1 MNAPWPLLGIERTDD
16 RQAIRKAYAARLKAI
31 DVEIDPAAFIALRA
45 ALEQAQAYAADREW
59 YAANGETPLA
69 DDEAQAS
76 ADPGDE
82 PVLLDEHQV
91 AFDEDWDAGFDFDAE
106 AYVPPM
112 PDPDNERLRRLDHL
126 MFGLGD
132 ESPDRDELVAA
143 TRDILDQLADAPIDR
158 AGEAEYWLAEAALAA
173 IPRSDPIL
181 EMLVDH
187 FGWHKNSG
195 RIDQPFAFEEIA
207 RRVGSWGYFDRLGRP
222 DHPLHDA
229 WRDLTRTKQTLGIT
243 SFLRRDQVFRL
254 LEKIRTECPEAEAQ
268 LEPQRVALWDERLA
282 GGASQFRI
290 GWVFLGIW
298 ILYVVV
304 KAFNPPHQPT
314 TPLPPSPV
322 TISSAR
328 TPGFIDDR
336 ADLRLE
342 LEALEG
348 GRLSLGE
355 IGQRNPALFNRLTS
369 EWRAARGLNSER
381 MLRAG
386 VFTALDQAHRAS
398 LRVADG
404 DLFDRHWWIFHDKLE
419 WLRPRP
425 ADCVSFLRG
434 GPGNHDFPLEL
445 EQHAAAVRSE
455 LILAAP
461 ANPPTRNASSR
472 FTIPPAIFDDARTRA
487 GLSVENMSAAL
498 RDTGTAAHRCNAFIA
513 LIEAALARPGEGRRM
528 LREVPTGS

>member
-1 MNAPWPLLGIERTDD
+1 MNAPWPLLGIDRTDD
-16 RQAIRKAYAARLKAI
+16 RLAIRKAYAARLKAI
-31 DVEIDPAAFIALRA
+31 DVENDPADFIALRG
-45 ALEQAQAYAADREW
+45 ALDQAMAYAADQEW
-59 YAANGETPLA
+59 YAANGETPPAEA
-69 DDEAQAS
+69 DEQAS
-76 ADPGDE
+76 ANSGDE
-82 PVLLDEHQV
+82 PVLLDEQQV
-91 AFDEDWDAGFDFDAE
+91 AFDEDWDAGFDFDSE
-106 AYVPPM
+106 VYVPPL
-112 PDPDNERLRRLDHL
+112 PDPDNERFRRLDHL
-126 MFGLGD
+126 LFGLGD

-143 TRDILDQLADAPIDR
+143 ARDILDELADAPIDR
-158 AGEAEYWLAEAALAA
+158 VAQAEFWLAEAALAA

-181 EMLVDH
+181 EQLVVH
-187 FGWHKNSG
+187 FGWHNNSG
-195 RIDQPFAFEEIA
+195 RIDQPYAFEEIA

-222 DHPLHDA
+222 DHPLNDA
-229 WRDLTRTKQTLGIT
+229 WRDLTSSKQTLGIT

-282 GGASQFRI
+282 GGGSQFRI

-298 ILYVVV
+298 ILYAVV

-348 GRLSLGE
+348 SRLSLGD
-355 IGQRNPALFNRLTS
+355 IGQRNPALFSRLTS

-386 VFTALDQAHRAS
+386 VRTALDQAHRAS

-404 DLFDRHWWIFHDKLE
+404 DLLDRHWRIFHDKLE

-434 GPGNHDFPLEL
+434 GPGDYDFPLEL

-461 ANPPTRNASSR
+461 ANPRARNASSR
-472 FTIPPAIFDDARTRA
+472 FTIPPAIFDDARARA
-487 GLSVENMSAAL
+487 RLSADDMSAAL

-513 LIEAALARPGEGRRM
+513 LIEAALARPVEGSAM
-528 LREVPTGS
+528 LREVAAGS